1 MTFYLDIITGVAL
14 TLSVL
19 QRNNNII
26 NYDYYYTVHVI
37 AAAVAIRANFSDTYL
52 PFFGAITIRLPQTVL
67 RIA

>member
-19 QRNNNII
+19 QRNNHNII

-37 AAAVAIRANFSDTYL
+37 AAAVATRANFSDTTYL
-52 PFFGAITIRLPQTVL
+52 PFSAR
-67 RIA
+67 